1 MVLTEVFEIF
11 AERSFYF
18 GINFTL
24 PASLICPFQ
33 RKKTFFLQV
42 PIEHDQM
49 DRDEPFDASS
59 SRLRFFAFSI
69 NSPRQKFNSDVII
82 LCCCTATPF
91 VSN

>member
-33 RKKTFFLQV
+33 RKKNFFLQAS
-42 PIEHDQM
+42 IEHDQM
-49 DRDEPFDASS
+49 DRDDPFVASS

-69 NSPRQKFNSDVII
+69 NSPHQKFNSDVII
-82 LCCCTATPF
+82 LCYCTPSSF
-91 VSN
+91 VWN